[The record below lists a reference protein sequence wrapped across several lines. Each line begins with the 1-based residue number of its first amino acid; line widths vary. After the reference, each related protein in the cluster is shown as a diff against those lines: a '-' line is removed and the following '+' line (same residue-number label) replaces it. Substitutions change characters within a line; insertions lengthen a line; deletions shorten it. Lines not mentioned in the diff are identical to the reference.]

1 LLGYLA
7 YLQLKYFLLYKPAY
21 MRQLLIACL
30 AAAAICA
37 GCQAPSGKVDDEKNA
52 RLAKSSREDKNG
64 WIYVHLEGSPSDIG
78 YQHGY
83 LLAND
88 IDTTIQALAFYLEH
102 ETHRNWQFYRN
113 ASKSFLW
120 DKLDRE
126 YKDEING
133 IVEGLRAKNKA
144 YDSLDITALN
154 AQEELAYYY
163 VPTLDNLTKPGSGLN
178 KAPGNCSAFIA
189 TGSYTKDGKIVI
201 GHNNWSSYLVGQH
214 WNVIADIVPKSG
226 HHILMDCIPGYIHS
240 GDDFAISD
248 AGILITETTITQFYL
263 FDSTGIPEFMRAR
276 QASQYGNSIDEV
288 VKIFTTGNN
297 GGYANDWLIGDTK
310 TNEVAKLELGLK
322 DYRVW
327 RSKDTAMIGSN
338 FPSDP
343 KLIREET
350 VFNVNETTSS
360 PNARKKRLEQLVLV
374 DLKGKI
380 DAESGK
386 QVLGDHLDV
395 LQNKNADN
403 RCVVCGHIDEDI
415 EGCAEWSLAPYNPFG
430 AVQGKVT
437 TADMAKNMKIWAR
450 MGHPCGADFIGSTF
464 YKLHPEY
471 EWQSKYLTNMLGHP
485 WTEFSA
491 KNQP

>member
-1 LLGYLA
+1 
-7 YLQLKYFLLYKPAY
+7 
-21 MRQLLIACL
+21 MRKLLIACPF
-30 AAAAICA
+30 AAIILFSCSTS
-37 GCQAPSGKVDDEKNA
+37 QNKEEKKD
-52 RLAKSSREDKNG
+52 RLSKASRENKNG

-88 IDTTIQALAFYLEH
+88 IDTNIQSLSYFLDH

-113 ASKSFLW
+113 AAKSFLW

-133 IVEGLRAKNKA
+133 IVEGLQAKNIK

-163 VPTLDNLTKPGSGLN
+163 VPALDNLAKPGSGMN

-189 TGSYTKDGKIVI
+189 TGSYTKDGKIVM
-201 GHNNWSSYLVGQH
+201 GHNNWTYYIVGQH
-214 WNVIADIVPKSG
+214 WNVIADIVPEKG
-226 HHILMDCIPGYIHS
+226 HRIMMDCMPGYIHS

-248 AGILITETTITQFYL
+248 TGILITETTITQFYL

-276 QASQYGNSIDEV
+276 KASQYANNIDDV
-288 VKIFTTGNN
+288 IKIFTTGNN

-322 DYRVW
+322 DYRIW

-343 KLIREET
+343 KLIKEET
-350 VFNVNETTSS
+350 TFNVNDATTS
-360 PNARKKRLEQLVLV
+360 PNARKKRMEQLVEI
-374 DLKGKI
+374 DLKGKM
-380 DAESGK
+380 DAETGK
-386 QVLGDHLDV
+386 KVEEDHVDA
-395 LQNKNADN
+395 LQNKNANN
-403 RCVVCGHIDEDI
+403 RCVVCGHIDEDPK
-415 EGCAEWSLAPYNPFG
+415 GCAEWDLKPYYPMG

-437 TADMAKNMKIWAR
+437 TADLAANMQLWAR
-450 MGHPCGADFIGSTF
+450 KGHPCGQDFIGEKF
-464 YKLHPEY
+464 YKAHPEY
-471 EWQSKYLTNMLGHP
+471 SWMSKYLNNMVAYP
-485 WTEFSA
+485 WTLFSA
-491 KNQP
+491 KK